1 MKQRYIAALL
11 AEALGTFVLVLVVL
25 NVSRYGLPFFTAIAA
40 GVTVATFVSA
50 FGKISGGHFNP
61 AVSLALF
68 SIRQISFVKTFGYI
82 VAQCVAAVG
91 AWQLYE
97 YFTQRPLKNTTTTFD
112 WRIFLA
118 EAVGTFIFLLGVTA
132 AVTQAQKGWQKAATI
147 GSALFLGIIV
157 AGLASNGICN
167 PAVALGVRSFDLN
180 YFLGPVLGGVLAALV
195 SAYVI
200 YPIFGSK
207 TSSAPV
213 AVAAVKS
220 APVKAPAV
228 VKPAASKPV
237 AKKSAKT
244 ATKPKK
250 APAKKTTKK

>member
-40 GVTVATFVSA
+40 GVSVATFVSA

-61 AVSLALF
+61 AVSLGLF
-68 SIRQISFVKTFGYI
+68 SIRQISFVKTVGYV

-112 WRIFLA
+112 WRILLA
-118 EAVGTFIFLLGVTA
+118 EAAGTFVFMLGVTM
-132 AVTQAQKGWQKAATI
+132 AVTQNFKGWKQAATI

-157 AGLASNGICN
+157 AGLASNGLCN

-180 YFLGPVLGGVLAALV
+180 YFLGPILGGVVAALL
-195 SAYVI
+195 SAYVL
-200 YPIFGSK
+200 YPIFGNK
-207 TSSAPV
+207 ANATSNAPT
-213 AVAAVKS
+213 AKA
-220 APVKAPAV
+220 APVKKAEV
-228 VKPAASKPV
+228 VKPAS
-237 AKKSAKT
+237 S
-244 ATKPKK
+244 K
-250 APAKKTTKK
+250 APAKKAAAKPAAKKSPAKKTSKK